1 MKVNDIESLENGQL
15 VIYAGEGKDGEVLF
29 EYNGK
34 WCTCHCQIPWDMG
47 RIIEGIGCTFPVFK
61 HRPFGNRTRNL

>member
-1 MKVNDIESLENGQL
+1 MKVNDVESLENGQL

-34 WCTCHCQIPWDMG
+34 
-47 RIIEGIGCTFPVFK
+47 
-61 HRPFGNRTRNL
+61 